1 MTNKKPC
8 SVCTYL
14 KIYTEDFVLAVNSLM
29 VSNGTE
35 TKLKDLLSS
44 SKVLNYIV
52 PPTFY
57 KFKIHRDNCLIG
69 FVAKVEDIKNISVKN
84 DYPTSV
90 DLQVHLDEYEKMS
103 VQERDNSHIERLRK
117 IKYLSGVV
125 ILQELLSG
133 KHSKS
138 IPKEDIS
145 ALKQVED
152 IIQSIKITD
161 IKGDGKIN
169 FFLSVK
175 ENENLIRM
183 EENKKGFTDE
193 EKAKSLKD
201 SQDRVMN
208 GENDPRWKR
217 MNSNR

>member
-1 MTNKKPC
+1 MANKKLC

-14 KIYTEDFVLAVNSLM
+14 KTYPEDFVLAVNSLM

-103 VQERDNSHIERLRK
+103 VQERDNSHIERLKK

-152 IIQSIKITD
+152 IINNIK
-161 IKGDGKIN
+161 N
-169 FFLSVK
+169 VL
-175 ENENLIRM
+175 
-183 EENKKGFTDE
+183 DE
-193 EKAKSLKD
+193 EKGSLEIIHTFISNK
-201 SQDRVMN
+201 
-208 GENDPRWKR
+208 
-217 MNSNR
+217 NSTNSDL